1 MMESRAITI
10 GIGVFFAAL
19 GVIIAFTA
27 ENGALSYLAAV
38 TVGGLGIEAIY
49 SAIRNRRSLI
59 SRIGPLP

>member
-1 MMESRAITI
+1 MESRAITI

-27 ENGALSYLAAV
+27 ENGAWSYLAAV